1 MEDGAAS
8 GRPGLDDA
16 RGTAGNETGGYP
28 APWNEVPQP
37 PVGGSEVS
45 GSEGPEWW
53 PYAAELPGWHVWR
66 GISGLVYAR
75 RRSTS
80 PPLVVRGEDAVDLRD
95 AIRREEF
102 LRSI

>member
-1 MEDGAAS
+1 MYGEDLGDFRDRGSDGS
-8 GRPGLDDA
+8 GP
-16 RGTAGNETGGYP
+16 AGNG
-28 APWNEVPQP
+28 V
-37 PVGGSEVS
+37 
-45 GSEGPEWW
+45 PEWW

-75 RRSTS
+75 RLNSP

-102 LRSI
+102 LQSG